1 MMTGEGEPNGTSKL
15 EMAKDA
21 ISSVSNTVQATTQT
35 VADAI
40 DAGRKPGA
48 PLDQLAEWT
57 RDAPLHAVLVAFL
70 VGWIAGRRR

>member
-1 MMTGEGEPNGTSKL
+1 MVGEDDRSKL

-21 ISSVSNTVQATTQT
+21 VSSVSDTVQSTTRK

-40 DAGRKPGA
+40 EAGRQPGA

-57 RDAPLHAVLVAFL
+57 RDAPLHSVLVAFL
-70 VGWIAGRRR
+70 IGWIAGRRR